1 MFKKKKKDNVY
12 TRYKKKLEELTP
24 AQQDSVKVLTKF
36 IYVSLLLIV
45 IISLAIIGV
54 VIHNIIFTFIAI
66 LLVIPAQL
74 VFNSMIR
81 SIPKDNDLPELQ

>member
-1 MFKKKKKDNVY
+1 MFKKKKKDSVY
-12 TRYKKKLEELTP
+12 TRYKDKLKELTP

-36 IYVSLLLIV
+36 IYVSLLLV
-45 IISLAIIGV
+45 IIIALAIIGI